1 MRITAV
7 ESTTLAIIAYDES
20 RELLQL
26 EFRNRAVYRYFSVP
40 GRVHEGLLR
49 AASRGRYFNAEIRGR
64 FRYARIAKA
73 GEA

>member
-1 MRITAV
+1 MRIAAV
-7 ESTTLAIIAYDES
+7 ESTTLAIIACDES

-40 GRVHEGLLR
+40 GRVQEGLLR